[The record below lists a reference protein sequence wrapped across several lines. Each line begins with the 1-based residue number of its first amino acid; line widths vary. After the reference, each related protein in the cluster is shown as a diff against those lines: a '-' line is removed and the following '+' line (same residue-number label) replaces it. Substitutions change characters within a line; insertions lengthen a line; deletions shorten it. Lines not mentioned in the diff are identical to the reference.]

1 LLILVNPLIEVSLQE
16 VDLLRVLQEP
26 WPELLLQLL
35 LSQDDLN
42 VLSGVVNL
50 ALLLVDLS
58 VELELEVVVS
68 LERVRVAGEGKS
80 LWLEAQLQ
88 VGRFDVRYRD
98 GEIDEVLCGIGF
110 V

>member
-1 LLILVNPLIEVSLQE
+1 MLILVNPLVEVGLQE
-16 VDLLRVLQEP
+16 VDLLSILQEP

-68 LERVRVAGEGKS
+68 LERVRVAGEGKR
-80 LWLEAQLQ
+80 LGLQ
-88 VGRFDVRYRD
+88 VKL
-98 GEIDEVLCGIGF
+98 EI
-110 V
+110 

>member
-1 LLILVNPLIEVSLQE
+1 LLILVNPLVEVGLQE
-16 VDLLRVLQEP
+16 VDLLSILQEP

-68 LERVRVAGEGKS
+68 LERVRVAGEGKR
-80 LWLEAQLQ
+80 LGLQ
-88 VGRFDVRYRD
+88 VKL
-98 GEIDEVLCGIGF
+98 EI
-110 V
+110 